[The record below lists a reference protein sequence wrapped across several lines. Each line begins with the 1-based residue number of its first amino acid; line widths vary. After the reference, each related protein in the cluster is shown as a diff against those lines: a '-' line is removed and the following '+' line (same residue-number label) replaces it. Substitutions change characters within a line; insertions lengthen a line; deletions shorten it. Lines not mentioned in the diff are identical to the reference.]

1 MTFVGVATNFRVFR
15 VGPRPMVRD
24 ETLKTLKFVSVGLN
38 FEVFKVAPLA
48 GVGRE
53 TLEA

>member
-1 MTFVGVATNFRVFR
+1 
-15 VGPRPMVRD
+15 MVRD
-24 ETLKTLKFVSVGLN
+24 ETLKTLKFVSVGLI